1 MKDFDDIIYGLYE
14 IPIIKQAFDLTFV
27 SKVKSDG
34 YVDLSMFIYGRILK
48 QEMLKILTEKKSKYA
63 LLYKKPFPEF
73 NNILRV
79 WRDIFGSDKE
89 MNDRSKETLDFLS
102 TDEADAIVNWTFRS
116 LRNVTEREM
125 FTRKIA
131 KNTKE
136 FSGISNEIALFKGV
150 VYNKKKIDLH
160 IVSSFDGLNKFLS
173 VLKRDEKKLY
183 FYRGHSNSNYRLL
196 PSIMRTPIM
205 RKNESILYKEL
216 LINCPKEFNGY
227 YNHLEKL
234 VKMQHYGLPTR
245 LLDITRN
252 ILVALYFAC
261 ESNFSGY
268 GELVLL
274 EEDREKIKYPNSDT
288 ISILASLPLFSYDV
302 LKNYY
307 SYAKN
312 NNMSEKM
319 FNDNISRLI
328 SEIRMEKPAFKP
340 EVKKT
345 DILDSYVVYAEMNN
359 DRIIKQDGA
368 FILCGLD
375 NRDGFLE
382 KFRYKNGSK
391 KVIILITNK
400 KKFLAQLENYSI
412 NRAKLFPEIDFV
424 SEYLKSKYSK

>member
-1 MKDFDDIIYGLYE
+1 
-14 IPIIKQAFDLTFV
+14 
-27 SKVKSDG
+27 
-34 YVDLSMFIYGRILK
+34 
-48 QEMLKILTEKKSKYA
+48 
-63 LLYKKPFPEF
+63 
-73 NNILRV
+73 
-79 WRDIFGSDKE
+79 
-89 MNDRSKETLDFLS
+89 
-102 TDEADAIVNWTFRS
+102 
-116 LRNVTEREM
+116 
-125 FTRKIA
+125 
-131 KNTKE
+131 
-136 FSGISNEIALFKGV
+136 
-150 VYNKKKIDLH
+150 
-160 IVSSFDGLNKFLS
+160 
-173 VLKRDEKKLY
+173 
-183 FYRGHSNSNYRLL
+183 
-196 PSIMRTPIM
+196 MRTPIM

-216 LINCPKEFNGY
+216 LINCPKEFNSY

-261 ESNFSGY
+261 ESNFSAY

-302 LKNYY
+302 LKEYY
-307 SYAKN
+307 SFAINKT
-312 NNMSEKM
+312 MSEKI
-319 FNDNISRLI
+319 FNDKISRLI
-328 SEIRMEKPAFKP
+328 SEIRMEKPAFKS

-375 NRDGFLE
+375 NQDGFLE

-391 KVIILITNK
+391 KVVILIKNK
-400 KKFLAQLENYSI
+400 KRFLAQLENYSI
-412 NRAKLFPEIDFV
+412 NRATLFPEIDFV

>member
-63 LLYKKPFPEF
+63 LLYKKSFPKF

-79 WRDIFGSDKE
+79 WRDIFDSDKE
-89 MNDRSKETLDFLS
+89 MNDCSKDTLDFLS

-116 LRNVTEREM
+116 LKNVTEREM
-125 FTRKIA
+125 FTRKIV

-136 FSGISNEIALFKGV
+136 FIGISYEIALFKGV
-150 VYNKKKIDLH
+150 VYNKKNIDLH

-216 LINCPKEFNGY
+216 LINCPKEFNSY

-261 ESNFSGY
+261 ESNFSAY

-302 LKNYY
+302 LKEYY
-307 SYAKN
+307 SFAINKT
-312 NNMSEKM
+312 MSEKI
-319 FNDNISRLI
+319 FNDKISRLI
-328 SEIRMEKPAFKP
+328 SEIRMEKPAFKS

-391 KVIILITNK
+391 KVVILIKNK
-400 KKFLAQLENYSI
+400 KRFLAQLENYSI
-412 NRAKLFPEIDFV
+412 NRATLFPEIDFV